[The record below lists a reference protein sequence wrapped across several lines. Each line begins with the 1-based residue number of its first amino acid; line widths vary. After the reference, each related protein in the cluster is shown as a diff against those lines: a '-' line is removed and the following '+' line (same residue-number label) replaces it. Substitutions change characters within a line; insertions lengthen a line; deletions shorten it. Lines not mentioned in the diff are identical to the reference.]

1 MRGSHVR
8 CCNLVAISSLPS
20 SGVEDNTVAAAAAI
34 HGEERTEE
42 MRR

>member
-1 MRGSHVR
+1 
-8 CCNLVAISSLPS
+8 LQKSSLPS
-20 SGVEDNTVAAAAAI
+20 SGVEDNTVAAAAAAAI